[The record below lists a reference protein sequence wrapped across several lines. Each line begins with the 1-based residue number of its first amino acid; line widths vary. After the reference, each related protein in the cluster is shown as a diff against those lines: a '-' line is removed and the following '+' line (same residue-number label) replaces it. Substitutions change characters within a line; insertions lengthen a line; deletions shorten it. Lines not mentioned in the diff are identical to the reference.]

1 MTIGCFISGGL
12 LCVSLVVFYYAVR
25 DLASKENVN
34 IGYSFWMT
42 CIASTLYIL
51 NGFTFVFAILTG
63 KGNIGRKNTEKD
75 IGAALLQLSR
85 LLKSTTGTIERQT
98 TKALKEEEIGAAL
111 LHLSCLLRSRTD
123 TIRRQNAKATKD
135 DEIVAKLQRVSC
147 VLMSMTDTIERQNIK
162 ATKEKEI
169 VAAML

>member
-1 MTIGCFISGGL
+1 MTIGCFITGGL
-12 LCVSLVVFYYAVR
+12 LFVSLVVFYSAVR
-25 DLASKENVN
+25 DLASKENAN
-34 IGYSFWMT
+34 ISYSFWMT

-63 KGNIGRKNTEKD
+63 KSTIGRKNTEKD
-75 IGAALLQLSR
+75 IDAALLQLSR
-85 LLKSTTGTIERQT
+85 LLKSSTGTIERQT
-98 TKALKEEEIGAAL
+98 TKASKEEEIGAAL

-123 TIRRQNAKATKD
+123 TIRRQNAKATIE
-135 DEIVAKLQRVSC
+135 DEIDATMQRVSC
-147 VLMSMTDTIERQNIK
+147 LLMSMTDTIESQTIK